1 MNAQTA
7 TAALLLAIAARSA
20 AFAAEPVRLI
30 VIVPSSQSV
39 RNLSSGDLR
48 RIYIGE
54 MTRWPDGRRIVPVM
68 MPARSRE
75 SEAFLKHLVRM
86 SAIDFAQEWISVVFR
101 GRAPAPP
108 MIAAAASA
116 ALDIVASH
124 PDAIAFISDAEI
136 PSGVHIISIDQ
147 RLPRQQ
153 KYPLSW

>member
-1 MNAQTA
+1 MKAQTA
-7 TAALLLAIAARSA
+7 TAAFLLVIAAESA
-20 AFAAEPVRLI
+20 AFAAQPVRLI

-39 RNLSSGDLR
+39 SNLSSGDLR

-75 SEAFLKHLVRM
+75 SEAFLKRVVRM

-108 MIAAAASA
+108 MIAATASA

-124 PDAIAFISDAEI
+124 PDAIAVIPDVEI
-136 PSGVHIISIDQ
+136 PSGMRIVSIDGH
-147 RLPRQQ
+147 LPREQ